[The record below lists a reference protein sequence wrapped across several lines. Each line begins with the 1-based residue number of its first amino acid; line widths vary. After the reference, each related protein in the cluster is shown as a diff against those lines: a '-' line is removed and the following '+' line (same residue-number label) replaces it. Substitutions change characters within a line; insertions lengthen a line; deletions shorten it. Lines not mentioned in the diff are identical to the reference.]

1 MKRRLLATA
10 GLALGLTASAS
21 AQDKNGQCT
30 GSEDAC
36 RQVAIAIRDF
46 ENAFNKHDA
55 ASIASFFAEDAVL
68 LPEGPMLSGRDAI
81 QKFYA
86 DALDAGLTGLVF
98 NVKETHILSDVA
110 WSIGDWHVDG
120 QARTT
125 PARCITEIGSISLC
139 AVGIPGRSVRILSI
153 RWPLHNTPL
162 RGFEAAG

>member
-1 MKRRLLATA
+1 MKRRLLAAA
-10 GLALGLTASAS
+10 GLVLGLTASAS

-36 RQVAIAIRDF
+36 RQVAMAIRDF

-55 ASIASFFAEDAVL
+55 ASIASLFSEDAVL

-86 DALDAGLTGLVF
+86 GALDAGLTGLVF

-120 QARTT
+120 
-125 PARCITEIGSISLC
+125 
-139 AVGIPGRSVRILSI
+139 PGPNHTSQVHQGNWFNLFVRSGNTWKI
-153 RWPLHNTPL
+153 RQDTFNSMAPP
-162 RGFEAAG
+162 